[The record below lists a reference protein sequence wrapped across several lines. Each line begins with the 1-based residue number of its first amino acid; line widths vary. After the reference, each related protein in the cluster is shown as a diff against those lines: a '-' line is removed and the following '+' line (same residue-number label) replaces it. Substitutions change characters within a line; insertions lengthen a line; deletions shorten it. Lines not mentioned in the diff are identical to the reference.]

1 LEFSDALFY
10 FVSDAVRTLQLLA
23 RKIWNLFYAMTKI
36 MTSDGNKAS
45 FWDAPWAD
53 GLSPKVIALSIYALS
68 NRMAWTVSK
77 ALAND
82 AWILQIDIFHGL
94 SVQHLQ
100 EFTNLWQFTSQ
111 VNLID
116 DTRTPL
122 FGSSPP
128 SDPTLAPR
136 RTRVSLRQ
144 VSIRSPV
151 DAIVWKNWTPLKC
164 KLFVW
169 LILENRVWAADCLEE
184 EGGPTRDLPP
194 LSTS

>member
-1 LEFSDALFY
+1 
-10 FVSDAVRTLQLLA
+10 
-23 RKIWNLFYAMTKI
+23 MTKI

-116 DTRTPL
+116 DTRT
-122 FGSSPP
+122 
-128 SDPTLAPR
+128 
-136 RTRVSLRQ
+136 VSLRQ
-144 VSIRSPV
+144 VSIRSPM
-151 DAIVWKNWTPLKC
+151 DAIVWKNWAPPKC

-169 LILENRVWAADCLEE
+169 LILENRVWAADRLEE